1 MFKFIIRISAFIRK
15 EIFAILRQPR
25 LVFSL
30 ILGPFFILLIF
41 GMGYR
46 STNRSLQTVFVVAND
61 SKIGDLVEQ
70 YADSLGTAIEFD
82 GITADPDEADK
93 LLREQKVDLV
103 IVTPS
108 DPYNDVQNN
117 SQSVFHLY
125 HYEIDPL
132 EETFVNILGRR
143 YTEVINQQILLTAAE
158 QGKVEAESIQEHVS
172 QARETAASLHT
183 ALEAGDGIAAIA
195 STEQLNE
202 DVSLMMLAVGSGL
215 AIFNSVRETMGVT
228 DKNTT
233 STLEARLTETQD
245 NLAILQQMD
254 ADQTNFEAEI
264 EVVATIEAS
273 LGDIDTMMSEFRR
286 IDANVL
292 VSPFRSE
299 VLSITNTSLEPTHFY
314 VPAVIAL
321 LLQHLAVTLAGLS
334 IVREVREGT
343 MELFRVSPV
352 SAMETLIGKYV
363 SYLLLTAV
371 LALILTA
378 LVTFLLRVPM
388 LGNWYNYALVLF
400 ALLFASLG
408 IGFLISI
415 TSYSDSQAI
424 QGAMIVLLASIFFSG
439 FFLPLYRLWTFVHVI
454 SWSLPATYGTSLL
467 QSVMLRGQVPNIL
480 LVLALLSI
488 GLVLFLISWWRLS
501 RMMAHE

>member
-1 MFKFIIRISAFIRK
+1 
-15 EIFAILRQPR
+15 
-25 LVFSL
+25 
-30 ILGPFFILLIF
+30 
-41 GMGYR
+41 
-46 STNRSLQTVFVVAND
+46 
-61 SKIGDLVEQ
+61 
-70 YADSLGTAIEFD
+70 
-82 GITADPDEADK
+82 
-93 LLREQKVDLV
+93 
-103 IVTPS
+103 
-108 DPYNDVQNN
+108 
-117 SQSVFHLY
+117 
-125 HYEIDPL
+125 
-132 EETFVNILGRR
+132 
-143 YTEVINQQILLTAAE
+143 
-158 QGKVEAESIQEHVS
+158 
-172 QARETAASLHT
+172 
-183 ALEAGDGIAAIA
+183 
-195 STEQLNE
+195 
-202 DVSLMMLAVGSGL
+202 
-215 AIFNSVRETMGVT
+215 
-228 DKNTT
+228 
-233 STLEARLTETQD
+233 
-245 NLAILQQMD
+245 
-254 ADQTNFEAEI
+254 
-264 EVVATIEAS
+264 
-273 LGDIDTMMSEFRR
+273 
-286 IDANVL
+286 
-292 VSPFRSE
+292 
-299 VLSITNTSLEPTHFY
+299 
-314 VPAVIAL
+314 
-321 LLQHLAVTLAGLS
+321 LQHLAVTLAGLS

-467 QSVMLRGQVPNIL
+467 QSVMLRGQVPNTL

-488 GLVLFLISWWRLS
+488 GLVLFLLSWWRLS